1 MKSHGVVTA
10 ILMVVLIIGL
20 AGMALFFMNRSVRTD
35 VEEDETRIEIDD
47 KNEKT
52 DDVNDSEDVFDIS
65 INRECNIF
73 DMDPEDDEAKVIGTA
88 NMKIEGK
95 VNMTH
100 KRFEGTVKVDGDESV
115 YIEAVGKDAGDV
127 EKNDDGTYKIFC
139 SEPQKSDKLQDKKGR
154 KFNDL
159 MTCSYFIYLN
169 MDKNNAKIEFEKWY
183 MYTDEEKEKMNE
195 TTEDED
201 VDLSNEFVWIC
212 GKYEE
217 GEEVDETDK
226 DSEVK
231 YEDVEINFSDDVF
244 IYDENPN
251 IKNHP
256 DIVGRTRAVIRGKGN
271 IADGTFEGRI
281 KIDRYELSEGVC
293 EGCFGVDDE
302 GMYEIVWDGEVKNS
316 KKQYDIDDETFHRT
330 CTVKLSSDFSVIKIY
345 IIDWNVLSDEEAE
358 KITIEDEYLIE
369 NEKIYDKWTWMGNE

>member
-1 MKSHGVVTA
+1 MKSNGVVTA

-20 AGMALFFMNRSVRTD
+20 AGMALFFMNRSVRND
-35 VEEDETRIEIDD
+35 VEEDETRIEINEN
-47 KNEKT
+47 NEKT

-65 INRECNIF
+65 INRECNIY

-95 VNMTH
+95 VNMTY

-159 MTCSYFIYLN
+159 MSCSYDIYLN

-183 MYTDEEKEKMNE
+183 MYTDEILNE
-195 TTEDED
+195 LPEDED
-201 VDLSNEFVWIC
+201 LSYESVWIC
-212 GKYEE
+212 GIYEE

-251 IKNHP
+251 IKSHP

-293 EGCFGVDDE
+293 EGCFWVDDE
-302 GMYEIVWDGEVKNS
+302 GMYEIEWDGEVKNT

-330 CTVKLSSDFSVIKIY
+330 CTIELSSDFSVIKIY

-358 KITIEDEYLIE
+358 EIDGEMDH
-369 NEKIYDKWTWMGNE
+369 NKWTWMSNEK

>member
-1 MKSHGVVTA
+1 MKSNGVVTA

-35 VEEDETRIEIDD
+35 VEEDETRIEINEN
-47 KNEKT
+47 NEKT

-65 INRECNIF
+65 INRECNIY

-95 VNMTH
+95 VSYRN
-100 KRFEGTVKVDGDESV
+100 FVGTIAVDGYDTLD
-115 YIEAVGKDAGDV
+115 IDV
-127 EKNDDGTYKIFC
+127 WGFERNDDGSYYFYFDK
-139 SEPQKSDKLQDKKGR
+139 EQKSDKLQDENGR
-154 KFNDL
+154 KFEDKMNCRYD
-159 MTCSYFIYLN
+159 IYLN
-169 MDKNNAKIEFEKWY
+169 KKKNNAKIELDKHY
-183 MYTDEEKEKMNE
+183 MYTEEEQEILNE
-195 TTEDED
+195 LPEDED
-201 VDLSNEFVWIC
+201 LSYEYVWIC
-212 GKYEE
+212 GIYEE

-251 IKNHP
+251 IKSHP

-302 GMYEIVWDGEVKNS
+302 GMYDIEWDGEVKNT
-316 KKQYDIDDETFHRT
+316 KKQYDIDDETFQRT
-330 CTVKLSSDFSVIKIY
+330 CTIKLSSDFSVIKIY
-345 IIDWNVLSDEEAE
+345 IIDWNVLSDEEATE
-358 KITIEDEYLIE
+358 VDGEMDHH
-369 NEKIYDKWTWMGNE
+369 KWTCMGNEK

>member
-1 MKSHGVVTA
+1 MKKISA
-10 ILMVVLIIGL
+10 IIKPFKL
-20 AGMALFFMNRSVRTD
+20 
-35 VEEDETRIEIDD
+35 
-47 KNEKT
+47 
-52 DDVNDSEDVFDIS
+52 DDVREALSAKGISGMTVSE
-65 INRECNIF
+65 
-73 DMDPEDDEAKVIGTA
+73 
-88 NMKIEGK
+88 
-95 VNMTH
+95 
-100 KRFEGTVKVDGDESV
+100 VKGFGRQKGHTELYRGAEYVVDFLP
-115 YIEAVGKDAGDV
+115 K
-127 EKNDDGTYKIFC
+127 
-139 SEPQKSDKLQDKKGR
+139 
-154 KFNDL
+154 
-159 MTCSYFIYLN
+159 
-169 MDKNNAKIEFEKWY
+169 AKIELVVK
-183 MYTDEEKEKMNE
+183 
-195 TTEDED
+195 DED
-201 VDLSNEFVWIC
+201 VDLSHEFVWIC
-212 GKYEE
+212 GIYED

-251 IKNHP
+251 IKSHP
-256 DIVGRTRAVIRGKGN
+256 GISGRTRAVIRGKGN

-330 CTVKLSSDFSVIKIY
+330 CTIELSSDFSVIKIY

>member
-1 MKSHGVVTA
+1 MKSNGVVAA

-20 AGMALFFMNRSVRTD
+20 AGMALFFMNRSVRND
-35 VEEDETRIEIDD
+35 AEEDETRIEINE

-65 INRECNIF
+65 INRECNIY

-88 NMKIEGK
+88 NMKIEGN
-95 VNMTH
+95 VSYRN
-100 KRFEGTVKVDGDESV
+100 FVGTIAVDGYDTLDIDEWGF
-115 YIEAVGKDAGDV
+115 ER
-127 EKNDDGTYKIFC
+127 NDDGSYYFYFYK
-139 SEPQKSDKLQDKKGR
+139 EQKSDKLQDENGR
-154 KFNDL
+154 KFEDKMNCRYD
-159 MTCSYFIYLN
+159 IYLN
-169 MDKNNAKIEFEKWY
+169 KKKNNAKIELDKRY
-183 MYTDEEKEKMNE
+183 MYTEEEQEKINE
-195 TTEDED
+195 LTEYE
-201 VDLSNEFVWIC
+201 DLSYESVWIC
-212 GKYEE
+212 GIYEE

-251 IKNHP
+251 IKSHP

-293 EGCFGVDDE
+293 EGCFWVDDE
-302 GMYEIVWDGEVKNS
+302 GMYEIEWDGEVKNT

-330 CTVKLSSDFSVIKIY
+330 CTIELSSDFSVIKIY

-358 KITIEDEYLIE
+358 EIDGEMDH
-369 NEKIYDKWTWMGNE
+369 NKWTWMSNEK

>member
-1 MKSHGVVTA
+1 MKSNGVVAA

-20 AGMALFFMNRSVRTD
+20 AGMALFFMNRSVRND
-35 VEEDETRIEIDD
+35 AEEDETRIEINE
-47 KNEKT
+47 KNKKT

-73 DMDPEDDEAKVIGTA
+73 DMDPEDDEAKIIGTA

-139 SEPQKSDKLQDKKGR
+139 SEPKKSDKLQDKKGR

-159 MTCSYFIYLN
+159 MTCSYVIYLN

-183 MYTDEEKEKMNE
+183 IYTDEEKEKMNE
-195 TTEDED
+195 STEDED
-201 VDLSNEFVWIC
+201 VDLSHEFVWIC
-212 GKYEE
+212 GIYED

-251 IKNHP
+251 IKSHP
-256 DIVGRTRAVIRGKGN
+256 GISGRTRAVIRGKGN

-330 CTVKLSSDFSVIKIY
+330 CTIELSSDFSVIKIY

>member
-1 MKSHGVVTA
+1 MKSNGVVTA

-20 AGMALFFMNRSVRTD
+20 AGMALFFMNRSVRND

-95 VNMTH
+95 VNMTY

-159 MTCSYFIYLN
+159 MTCRYVIYLN
-169 MDKNNAKIEFEKWY
+169 MDNNNAKIEFEKWY
-183 MYTDEEKEKMNE
+183 IYTDEEKEKMNE
-195 TTEDED
+195 STEDED
-201 VDLSNEFVWIC
+201 VDLSHEFVWIC
-212 GKYEE
+212 GKYED

-231 YEDVEINFSDDVF
+231 YEDVEINFSDDIF

-251 IKNHP
+251 IKSHP
-256 DIVGRTRAVIRGKGN
+256 GISGRTRAVIRGKGN

-316 KKQYDIDDETFHRT
+316 KNQYGIDDETFHRT
-330 CTVKLSSDFSVIKIY
+330 CTVKFSSDFSVIKIY
-345 IIDWNVLSDEEAE
+345 IIDWNVLSDEEATE
-358 KITIEDEYLIE
+358 VNGEMDHH
-369 NEKIYDKWTWMGNE
+369 KWTWMGNE